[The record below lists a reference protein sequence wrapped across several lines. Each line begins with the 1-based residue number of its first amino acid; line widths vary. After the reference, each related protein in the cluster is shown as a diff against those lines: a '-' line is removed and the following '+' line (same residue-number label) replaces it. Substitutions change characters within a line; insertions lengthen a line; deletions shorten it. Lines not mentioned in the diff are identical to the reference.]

1 LKDDMYMVCMSA
13 QIIEMMIHELFL
25 DQVQNKPVQH

>member
-1 LKDDMYMVCMSA
+1 MVCMSA

>member
-1 LKDDMYMVCMSA
+1 MSA